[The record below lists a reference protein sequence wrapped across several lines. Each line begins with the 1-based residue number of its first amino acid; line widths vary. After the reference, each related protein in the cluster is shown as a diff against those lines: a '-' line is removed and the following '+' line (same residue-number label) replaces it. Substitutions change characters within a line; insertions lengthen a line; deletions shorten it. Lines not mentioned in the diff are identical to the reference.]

1 MPKRR
6 SDVALTSPETETKAK
21 KAYSNA
27 ALTARKLSR
36 LEKQQLIDKA
46 AAWCIENECDSSV
59 APRPQPLS
67 ESSRTRSLNAGCGHV
82 LQHLGY
88 TPEEA
93 APAALM
99 Q

>member
-46 AAWCIENECDSSV
+46 AWCIENECG
-59 APRPQPLS
+59 AKAAA
-67 ESSRTRSLNAGCGHV
+67 SR
-82 LQHLGY
+82 
-88 TPEEA
+88 
-93 APAALM
+93 
-99 Q
+99 